1 MALFREGLNP
11 SSYIRGVSREVVS
24 LDIPVISGIT
34 EGLGVF
40 FKKRRYLAYFI
51 VFVTTTFLGLF
62 VSWLMTL
69 TIGTGTELLLVNF
82 FAFVGS
88 AGTIYFAFGS
98 IFTGLGVDGL
108 WITRR
113 SRGRTT
119 ELKGVAWMAISFAIA
134 VFMKILVGEI
144 VLLLF
149 AVVCWLGWIG
159 FQAYLST
166 RTGLRV
172 ATLAEPKKGGFLL
185 GAGSF
190 IILLIGLAIIAGEAI
205 VALSIAYE
213 YDIFGLGPVL
223 NGIFSNATQ
232 NLVNQQLFLLIA
244 YAFMGLFAVVML
256 FSFLR
261 YSGRGAALNIA
272 ILTLFIGIYAGY
284 FLVNVM
290 RRGDIFGLDVTD
302 VAMSLFFLVYAMS
315 GIGSTITEAV
325 EESRA
330 RTGDF
335 GPLLTFFL
343 ASGFFFVDSII
354 AVASNPSST
363 GTEVLHT
370 LIWDWFSAG
379 GLFYDAGFL
388 YLFRDVS
395 KLMIFPIVAIFTAI
409 YYLRVERAERVVE
422 RARDDGEVL
431 DPDEVDPEIA
441 EELEEEEKS
450 RPAERYSA
458 PEPERDDGRLRV
470 DSSRRLGE
478 GKRLGDDDD

>member
-1 MALFREGLNP
+1 MN
-11 SSYIRGVSREVVS
+11 
-24 LDIPVISGIT
+24 IPVISGIT

-40 FKKRRYLAYFI
+40 LKTRRYLAYTI
-51 VFVTTTFLGLF
+51 IFVATTFLGLF
-62 VSWLMTL
+62 VTWLMTL
-69 TIGTGTELLLVNF
+69 TIGTFTEELLVNF

-88 AGTIYFAFGS
+88 AGTIYFAFGA

-134 VFMKILVGEI
+134 VFMRILAGPI
-144 VLLLF
+144 VLLFF
-149 AVVCWLGWIG
+149 AIVCWLGWIG

-190 IILLIGLAIIAGEAI
+190 IILIIGIGIIAAEAF
-205 VALSIAYE
+205 VALSIAYGF
-213 YDIFGLGPVL
+213 DILALGPVL
-223 NGIFSNATQ
+223 DGIFASATV
-232 NLVNQQLFLLIA
+232 NLVTQQFMLLIA
-244 YAFMGLFAVVML
+244 YACFALFIVIMFV
-256 FSFLR
+256 SFLK
-261 YSGRGAALNIA
+261 YSGRGASLNIA
-272 ILTLFIGIYAGY
+272 VLTLFIGIYAGY

-290 RRGDIFGLDVTD
+290 RRGEIFGLDPTD
-302 VAMSLFFLVYAMS
+302 IVMSLFFLVYAMS

-325 EESRA
+325 EESRS

-343 ASGFFFVDSII
+343 ASGFFFVDSIL
-354 AVASNPSST
+354 AVASNPSS
-363 GTEVLHT
+363 
-370 LIWDWFSAG
+370 LIWEWF
-379 GLFYDAGFL
+379 DAGILSDPRFL
-388 YLFRDVS
+388 FLFRDVS
-395 KLMIFPIVAIFTAI
+395 KMIAFPLVAIFTAI
-409 YYLRVERAERVVE
+409 YYLRVERAGRVVE

-431 DPDEVDPEIA
+431 DPDEVDPDIA
-441 EELEEEEKS
+441 EEIEEEEKS
-450 RPAERYSA
+450 QPAERYTA

-470 DSSRRLGE
+470 DSSRRLGKA
-478 GKRLGDDDD
+478 KRLGDDDD

>member
-1 MALFREGLNP
+1 MN
-11 SSYIRGVSREVVS
+11 
-24 LDIPVISGIT
+24 IPVISGIA
-34 EGLGVF
+34 EGIGVF
-40 FKKRRYLAYFI
+40 FKNRRYLAYFI
-51 VFVTTTFLGLF
+51 IFVFTTFLGLF
-62 VSWLMTL
+62 VTWLMTL
-69 TIGTGTELLLVNF
+69 TLGTGIEELLVNV

-88 AGTIYFAFGS
+88 AGTIYFAFGA

-119 ELKGVAWMAISFAIA
+119 ELKGVTWMAISFAIA
-134 VFMKILVGEI
+134 VFMRILAGPT

-185 GAGSF
+185 GIGSF
-190 IILLIGLAIIAGEAI
+190 IILIIGIGIIAAEAFA
-205 VALSIAYE
+205 ALSIAYGF
-213 YDIFGLGPVL
+213 DVLGIGPIVD
-223 NGIFSNATQ
+223 GIFSSATS
-232 NLVNQQLFLLIA
+232 NLVNQQFFLLIA
-244 YAFMGLFAVVML
+244 YACFALFALVML

-272 ILTLFIGIYAGY
+272 VMTLFIAIYAGY

-290 RRGDIFGLDVTD
+290 RRGDIFGLDITD
-302 VAMSLFFLVYAMS
+302 IVMSLFFLVYAMS
-315 GIGSTITEAV
+315 GIGATITEAV
-325 EESRA
+325 EESRSI
-330 RTGDF
+330 TGDF

-343 ASGFFFVDSII
+343 ASGFFFVDSIL
-354 AVASNPSST
+354 AVASNSS
-363 GTEVLHT
+363 T
-370 LIWDWFSAG
+370 LIWTWFNG
-379 GLFYDAGFL
+379 PNPLIDPIFLF
-388 YLFRDVS
+388 LFRDVS
-395 KLMIFPIVAIFTAI
+395 KLIAFPLVAIFTAL

-422 RARDDGEVL
+422 RARDEGEVL

-450 RPAERYSA
+450 RPTERYTA
-458 PEPERDDGRLRV
+458 PEPERDDGRLRI

-478 GKRLGDDDD
+478 AKRLGDDDDDQ

>member
-1 MALFREGLNP
+1 MVLFREGLNP
-11 SSYIRGVSREVVS
+11 SSYNRGVSREAVS
-24 LDIPVISGIT
+24 LDIPVISGIA
-34 EGLGVF
+34 EGLSVF
-40 FKKRRYLAYFI
+40 FKTRRYLAYTI
-51 VFVTTTFLGLF
+51 IFVATTFLGLF
-62 VSWLMTL
+62 VTWLMTL
-69 TIGTGTELLLVNF
+69 TVGTLTEELLVNF

-88 AGTIYFAFGS
+88 AGTIYFAFGA

-119 ELKGVAWMAISFAIA
+119 ELKGVAWMAVSFAIA
-134 VFMKILVGEI
+134 VFMRILAGPI
-144 VLLLF
+144 VLLFF
-149 AVVCWLGWIG
+149 AIVCWLGWIG

-185 GAGSF
+185 GVGSF
-190 IILLIGLAIIAGEAI
+190 IILIIGIGIIAAEA
-205 VALSIAYE
+205 VAALSIAYGF
-213 YDIFGLGPVL
+213 DFLGLGPIV
-223 NGIFSNATQ
+223 NGIFSSASA
-232 NLVNQQLFLLIA
+232 NLVNQQFFLLIA
-244 YAFMGLFAVVML
+244 YVCFALFALVML

-290 RRGDIFGLDVTD
+290 RRGEIFGLDPTD
-302 VAMSLFFLVYAMS
+302 ILMSLFFLVYAMS

-325 EESRA
+325 EESRS

-343 ASGFFFVDSII
+343 ASGFFFVDSIL
-354 AVASNPSST
+354 AVASTP
-363 GTEVLHT
+363 GTIIYGWFDVAGVLG
-370 LIWDWFSAG
+370 DPRF
-379 GLFYDAGFL
+379 LF
-388 YLFRDVS
+388 LFRDVS
-395 KLMIFPIVAIFTAI
+395 KLIAFPLVAIFTAI
-409 YYLRVERAERVVE
+409 YYLRVERAGRVVE
-422 RARDDGEVL
+422 RARDKGEKL
-431 DPDEVDPEIA
+431 DRDKVDSDIA

-450 RPAERYSA
+450 RPAERYTA
-458 PEPERDDGRLRV
+458 PEPERDDGRLRI

-478 GKRLGDDDD
+478 AKRFGDDDED